1 MNGKALPFLA
11 YGFILALI
19 VSVSLGIIL
28 PIEKLEEP
36 EIEKSTTIETTT
48 EEAVQTTTPKRPQ
61 PPSDQVF
68 VSPFNFVRAE
78 TDRCMELIRKKV

>member
-36 EIEKSTTIETTT
+36 ELDPED
-48 EEAVQTTTPKRPQ
+48 QHTTPIEITTGITFIT
-61 PPSDQVF
+61 S
-68 VSPFNFVRAE
+68 VR
-78 TDRCMELIRKKV
+78 LKF

>member
-36 EIEKSTTIETTT
+36 ELDPED
-48 EEAVQTTTPKRPQ
+48 QYTTPIEITTGITFIT
-61 PPSDQVF
+61 S
-68 VSPFNFVRAE
+68 VRL
-78 TDRCMELIRKKV
+78 RF